1 MSLTVYNT
9 KTKRKEKFVPIGD
22 KKVKIYVCGPTVYDV
37 PHIGHGRSYVF
48 FDVVRRYLKFLGYDV
63 TFVTN
68 FTDIED
74 SIVKRAHEL
83 GKQPMKLAEEM
94 IEAFLNE
101 MDKLGVKRANFYP
114 RVTKHM
120 KDIIK
125 MIQRLI
131 KLGYAYAVNGEVF
144 FDVQK
149 AGGYGI
155 LLDRP
160 IEEITA
166 DEREGELAD
175 LSTSRRGPY
184 DFALWR
190 RTKEG
195 DPSWD
200 SPWGKGRPGWHI
212 ECSAMA
218 AKYLGP
224 SMDIQGGGL
233 DLIFPHHE
241 SSSLICQALF
251 GRPFAKYY
259 LHNGFITVNKRKMSK
274 SLGNFVTL
282 REVLKKYDDQVVRF
296 FLLKKRYR
304 DPLEYSDE
312 EMAEAEVNL
321 RRIQSAI
328 RETIRTASPKTRR
341 SKGRREKLSLKKC
354 PSAEKNLVD
363 NLADA
368 KNKFIEAMNDD
379 FNTEEATKILL
390 KVSQYIEE
398 FTQTCKRF
406 QSPEAGK
413 QAKAICRQ
421 FNDVMGV
428 CRKLK

>member
-1 MSLTVYNT
+1 MTLTVYNT
-9 KTKRKEKFVPIGD
+9 KTRRKEKFVPLRD
-22 KKVKIYVCGPTVYDV
+22 KKVKIYICGPTVYDV

-48 FDVVRRYLKFLGYDV
+48 FDVVRRYMKFLGYDV

-94 IEAFLNE
+94 IETFLKE
-101 MDKLGVKRANFYP
+101 MDKLGVKRADFYP

-120 KDIIK
+120 NEIIK

-131 KLGYAYAVNGEVF
+131 KLSYAYAVDGEVF

-160 IEEITA
+160 IAEITA
-166 DEREGELAD
+166 NEREVKATD
-175 LSTSRRGPY
+175 LPTGRRGPY

-190 RTKEG
+190 KTKEG
-195 DPSWD
+195 DPSWI

-212 ECSAMA
+212 ECSTMA
-218 AKYLGP
+218 TEYLGP
-224 SMDIQGGGL
+224 SIDIQGGGL

-241 SSSLICQALF
+241 SSSLICQALY

-259 LHNGFITVNKRKMSK
+259 LHNGFITVNRQKMSK

-282 REVLKKYDDQVVRF
+282 GEVLKKFDDQVVRF

-312 EMAEAEVNL
+312 EMAEAEANL

-328 RETIRTASPKTRR
+328 RETIKTASPKTRR
-341 SKGRREKLSLKKC
+341 TKRRNRKPSLREG
-354 PSAEKNLVD
+354 PDAERNLIY

-379 FNTEEATKILL
+379 FNTEEAIKILL
-390 KVSQYIEE
+390 NVSQYIEE
-398 FTQTCKRF
+398 FTQTYKRF
-406 QSPEAGK
+406 ESVEAGK

>member
-1 MSLTVYNT
+1 MTLTIYNS
-9 KTKRKEKFVPIGD
+9 KTKRKEKFVAQED

-48 FDVVRRYLKFLGYDV
+48 FDVVRRYLEFLGYNV
-63 TFVTN
+63 TFLTN

-83 GKQPMKLAEEM
+83 GKEPMRLAEEM

-101 MDKLGVKRANFYP
+101 MDKLGVKRANLYP
-114 RVTKHM
+114 RVTEHI

-125 MIQRLI
+125 MAQRLI
-131 KLGYAYAVNGEVF
+131 ELGYAYVVDGEVF

-149 AGGYGI
+149 AGGYG
-155 LLDRP
+155 LLIDRP
-160 IEEITA
+160 VEEIVA
-166 DEREGELAD
+166 REVEGKPITPPLG
-175 LSTSRRGPY
+175 RHGPY
-184 DFALWR
+184 DFTLWR
-190 RTKEG
+190 RTRSG

-218 AKYLGP
+218 TKYLGP
-224 SMDIQGGGL
+224 SIDIQGGGL

-241 SSSLICQALF
+241 SSSLICQVLYD
-251 GRPFAKYY
+251 RPFAKYY
-259 LHNGFITVNKRKMSK
+259 LHNGFITVGDQKMSK

-296 FLLKKRYR
+296 FLLGKQYR
-304 DPLEYSDE
+304 APLEYSDE
-312 EMAEAEVNL
+312 EMTKAELDL

-328 RETIRTASPKTRR
+328 KITVKTAAPKPSRR
-341 SKGRREKLSLKKC
+341 VGSKEKHSLKEC
-354 PSAEKNLVD
+354 PDAEKNLVD
-363 NLADA
+363 KLGDA
-368 KNKFIEAMNDD
+368 RNRFIEAMNDD
-379 FNTEEATKILL
+379 FNTEEAIRILL
-390 KVSQYIEE
+390 RVSEYIEE

-406 QSPEAGK
+406 RSAEAGQ
-413 QAKAICRQ
+413 QAKAICKQ

-428 CRKLK
+428 CRKL